1 MQFELTPII
10 PYTLPPS
17 LGQIPPSTP
26 SFHTLPPHCP
36 PYTQVD
42 GPPSFLDPEAT
53 RQMAAPASFLGRSGL
68 AAEGGEGGMAA
79 GGSGGPRMAPGPGF
93 DISKLAPKLKGDK
106 R

>member
-1 MQFELTPII
+1 
-10 PYTLPPS
+10 
-17 LGQIPPSTP
+17 
-26 SFHTLPPHCP
+26 
-36 PYTQVD
+36 
-42 GPPSFLDPEAT
+42 
-53 RQMAAPASFLGRSGL
+53 MAAPASFLGRSGL